1 MDRRGAL
8 LSGFGL
14 LASAGFTRRGGA
26 EPSGHAPAAELDA
39 AQNLSDFEVL
49 ARERMEHSLFA
60 YVAGGAA
67 DEITLRRNRRAFD
80 EIRLNPR
87 VLVDVSAIDTSLQL
101 FGNELKSPILLAPAA
116 YQRAVHPEGEI
127 AAAKGGE
134 AAGALFVVSN
144 ATTTPLQE
152 IASASKQPFWF
163 QLFPRADRGWIREL
177 VQEAEAAGCA
187 ALCLTVDNPVGAIRY
202 REQRHKLQ
210 VGPGIMTPHM
220 PRNRGAKEKSE
231 SFAADQVKWA
241 DVDWL
246 RAYCT
251 VPLLLK
257 GIIDPEDADRAVRL
271 GISGVIVSNHGG
283 RNLDTTP
290 ATIEAL
296 PRVAERVAGRVP
308 ILVDGGIRRGTDIV
322 KALALGAQAILIGRP
337 YLYGL
342 AVGGAAGVSRA
353 VRILRKELEVAMAMM
368 GRPSLGELDRSAI
381 WEIDQRHADH
391 PARD

>member
-1 MDRRGAL
+1 
-8 LSGFGL
+8 
-14 LASAGFTRRGGA
+14 
-26 EPSGHAPAAELDA
+26 
-39 AQNLSDFEVL
+39 
-49 ARERMEHSLFA
+49 
-60 YVAGGAA
+60 
-67 DEITLRRNRRAFD
+67 
-80 EIRLNPR
+80 
-87 VLVDVSAIDTSLQL
+87 
-101 FGNELKSPILLAPAA
+101 
-116 YQRAVHPEGEI
+116 
-127 AAAKGGE
+127 
-134 AAGALFVVSN
+134 
-144 ATTTPLQE
+144 
-152 IASASKQPFWF
+152 
-163 QLFPRADRGWIREL
+163 
-177 VQEAEAAGCA
+177 
-187 ALCLTVDNPVGAIRY
+187 
-202 REQRHKLQ
+202 
-210 VGPGIMTPHM
+210 
-220 PRNRGAKEKSE
+220 
-231 SFAADQVKWA
+231 VKWA